1 LTGTA
6 EYGAHGEGNAGV
18 RVLPTT
24 VSRRRVAAGA
34 SERFM
39 ARAVPLERVRNIG
52 IMAHIDAGKTTLT
65 ERILFYTGRVRR
77 MGEVHDGA
85 AVMDWMPQERERGIT
100 ITSAATT
107 CYWLDHRVNI
117 IDTPGHVDF
126 TVEVERS
133 LRVLDGAVAVFC
145 GVGGVEPQS
154 ETVWRQANEHKVPR
168 LAFVNKLDR
177 VGADFENCVTMMTD
191 RLRANPVPVQFPI
204 GIGES
209 FEGPLDLVAMKAVR
223 FDEDSFGAVVRED
236 DVPPALRAEAEVR
249 RDHMIEQIV
258 EADETV
264 AEKFVHGEEISNDE
278 VVGAIR
284 RATIALRI
292 VPVFCGSA
300 LRNVGVQRLLDGVTS
315 YLPSPLDIP
324 AVAGTNPF
332 THKSELREADDSK
345 PAAALAFKI
354 ATDPYVGRLT
364 YLRVYSGTIEKG
376 EQLLNPRTGKKER
389 IGRILL
395 MHANK
400 QEDLIETMAG
410 EIVAV
415 VGPKQTSTGDTLCDV
430 KRPIVL
436 ERMKFPE
443 PVVSV
448 AIEPKTK
455 ADDEKLSDT
464 LLRLA
469 EEDPTFTAKTHP
481 DTGQTII
488 SGMGE
493 LHLEILT
500 DRMLREFG
508 VKANVGKPMVAYRE
522 TITQAAEARGQYIR
536 QSGGRG
542 QYGDVT
548 LRVEPLAEGGFEFV
562 NEIKG
567 GDVPREFVPSVRA
580 GVESAMEN
588 GILSG
593 YQLVDMKVALVGGS
607 YHEVDSSDIA
617 FRAAGSIAL
626 RDAVMKARPVL
637 LEPILSVE
645 VVVPEQYVG
654 EVIAD
659 LNARG
664 GKIEGSRMRAD
675 AQVVDATVPL
685 GRMFGYATALR
696 SLTQGRALYTT
707 QFSHYAGVSQERQ
720 EKIVAGFGWA

>member
-1 LTGTA
+1 
-6 EYGAHGEGNAGV
+6 
-18 RVLPTT
+18 
-24 VSRRRVAAGA
+24 
-34 SERFM
+34 M

-107 CYWLDHRVNI
+107 TYWLDHRINI

-154 ETVWRQANEHKVPR
+154 ETVWRQANQHGVPR

-177 VGADFENCVTMMTD
+177 VGADFENCVTMMVE

-204 GIGES
+204 GIGETL
-209 FEGPLDLVAMKAVR
+209 EGVVDLVEMKALR
-223 FDEDSFGAVVRED
+223 FDEDSLGAVVREEEI
-236 DVPPALRAEAEVR
+236 PHELHAEADVR
-249 RDHMIEQIV
+249 REHMIEQVV
-258 EADETV
+258 EVDEQV
-264 AEKFVHGEEISNDE
+264 AEKFVHGEAISNEDL
-278 VVGAIR
+278 VAALR
-284 RATIALRI
+284 RATIAFKL
-292 VPVFCGSA
+292 VPVFCGTA
-300 LRNVGVQRLLDGVTS
+300 LRNVGVQPLLDGVVK
-315 YLPSPLDIP
+315 YLPSPLDVP
-324 AVAGTNPF
+324 PVTGTNPF
-332 THKSELREADDSK
+332 THKVEPREPADDRPS
-345 PAAALAFKI
+345 AALAFKI

-364 YLRVYSGTIEKG
+364 YLRVYSGTIAKG
-376 EQLLNPRTGKKER
+376 EQLLNPRTNKKER

-400 QEDLIETMAG
+400 QEDLTEALAG

-415 VGPKQTSTGDTLCDV
+415 VGPKQTSTGDTLCDL
-430 KRPIVL
+430 KRPVVL
-436 ERMKFPE
+436 ERMTFPE

-455 ADDEKLSDT
+455 ADDEKLGDT
-464 LLRLA
+464 LARLA

-508 VKANVGKPMVAYRE
+508 LKATVGKPMVAYRE
-522 TITQAAEARGQYIR
+522 TITEVAEARGQYIR

-548 LRVEPLAEGGFEFV
+548 LRVEPLAEGGFEFE

-593 YQLVDMKVALVGGS
+593 YPLVDMKVVLVGGS
-607 YHEVDSSDIA
+607 YHEVDSSEIA

-626 RDAVMKARPVL
+626 REAVTKAHPVL

-664 GKIEGSRMRAD
+664 GKIEGSRMRSD

-707 QFSHYAGVSQERQ
+707 QFSHYAGVPLDRQ
-720 EKIVAGFGWA
+720 EKIMAGFGWA

>member
-1 LTGTA
+1 
-6 EYGAHGEGNAGV
+6 
-18 RVLPTT
+18 
-24 VSRRRVAAGA
+24 VS
-34 SERFM
+34 
-39 ARAVPLERVRNIG
+39 
-52 IMAHIDAGKTTLT
+52 
-65 ERILFYTGRVRR
+65 
-77 MGEVHDGA
+77 
-85 AVMDWMPQERERGIT
+85 
-100 ITSAATT
+100 
-107 CYWLDHRVNI
+107 
-117 IDTPGHVDF
+117 
-126 TVEVERS
+126 
-133 LRVLDGAVAVFC
+133 
-145 GVGGVEPQS
+145 
-154 ETVWRQANEHKVPR
+154 
-168 LAFVNKLDR
+168 
-177 VGADFENCVTMMTD
+177 
-191 RLRANPVPVQFPI
+191 
-204 GIGES
+204 
-209 FEGPLDLVAMKAVR
+209 
-223 FDEDSFGAVVRED
+223 
-236 DVPPALRAEAEVR
+236 
-249 RDHMIEQIV
+249 
-258 EADETV
+258 
-264 AEKFVHGEEISNDE
+264 
-278 VVGAIR
+278 
-284 RATIALRI
+284 
-292 VPVFCGSA
+292 
-300 LRNVGVQRLLDGVTS
+300 
-315 YLPSPLDIP
+315 
-324 AVAGTNPF
+324 GTNPF
-332 THKSELREADDSK
+332 THKVEAREPADDK
-345 PAAALAFKI
+345 PSAALAFKI

-376 EQLLNPRTGKKER
+376 EQLLNPRTSKKER

-400 QEDLIETMAG
+400 QEDLTETLAG

-430 KRPIVL
+430 KRPVVL
-436 ERMKFPE
+436 ERMTFPE

-455 ADDEKLSDT
+455 ADDEKLGDT
-464 LLRLA
+464 LARLA

-508 VKANVGKPMVAYRE
+508 LKANVGKPMVAYRE
-522 TITQAAEARGQYIR
+522 TITEVAEARGQYIR

-548 LRVEPLAEGGFEFV
+548 LRVEPLAEGGFEFD

-567 GDVPREFVPSVRA
+567 GDVPREFVPSIRA

-593 YQLVDMKVALVGGS
+593 YPLVDMRVVLVGGS
-607 YHEVDSSDIA
+607 YHEVDSSEIA

-626 RDAVMKARPVL
+626 RDAVTKAHPIL

-664 GKIEGSRMRAD
+664 GKIEGSRMRSD
-675 AQVVDATVPL
+675 GQVVDATVPL

-707 QFSHYAGVSQERQ
+707 QFSHYAGVPPDRQ

>member
-1 LTGTA
+1 
-6 EYGAHGEGNAGV
+6 
-18 RVLPTT
+18 
-24 VSRRRVAAGA
+24 
-34 SERFM
+34 M

-65 ERILFYTGRVRR
+65 ERVLFYTGRVRR

-107 CYWLDHRVNI
+107 TYWLDHRINI

-154 ETVWRQANEHKVPR
+154 ETVWRQANQHRVPR

-177 VGADFENCVTMMTD
+177 VGADFENCVTMMVE

-204 GIGES
+204 GICES
-209 FEGPLDLVAMKAVR
+209 FEGIVDLVEMKALR
-223 FDEDSFGAVVRED
+223 FDEDSLGAVVRTEEI
-236 DVPPALRAEAEVR
+236 PHELHAEAEVR
-249 RDHMIEQIV
+249 REHMIEQVV
-258 EADETV
+258 EVDEHV
-264 AEKFVHGEEISNDE
+264 AEKFVHGEAISNE
-278 VVGAIR
+278 ELVAALR
-284 RATIALRI
+284 RATIGFKV
-292 VPVFCGSA
+292 VPVFCGTA
-300 LRNVGVQRLLDGVTS
+300 LRNVGVQPLLDGVVA
-315 YLPSPLDIP
+315 YLPSPLDVP
-324 AVAGTNPF
+324 PVSGTNPF
-332 THKSELREADDSK
+332 THKVEAREPADDK
-345 PAAALAFKI
+345 PSAALAFKI

-376 EQLLNPRTGKKER
+376 EQLLNPRTSKKER

-400 QEDLIETMAG
+400 QEDLTETLAG

-430 KRPIVL
+430 KRPVVL
-436 ERMKFPE
+436 ERMTFPE

-455 ADDEKLSDT
+455 ADDEKLGDT
-464 LLRLA
+464 LARLA

-508 VKANVGKPMVAYRE
+508 LKANVVNPMVAYRE
-522 TITQAAEARGQYIR
+522 TITEVAEARGQYIR

-548 LRVEPLAEGGFEFV
+548 LRVEPLAEGGFEFD

-567 GDVPREFVPSVRA
+567 GDVPREFVPSIRA

-593 YQLVDMKVALVGGS
+593 YPLVDMRVVLVGGS
-607 YHEVDSSDIA
+607 YHEVDSSEIA

-626 RDAVMKARPVL
+626 RDAVTKAHPIL

-664 GKIEGSRMRAD
+664 GKIEGSRMRSD
-675 AQVVDATVPL
+675 GQVVDATVPL

-707 QFSHYAGVSQERQ
+707 QFSHYAGVPPDRQ